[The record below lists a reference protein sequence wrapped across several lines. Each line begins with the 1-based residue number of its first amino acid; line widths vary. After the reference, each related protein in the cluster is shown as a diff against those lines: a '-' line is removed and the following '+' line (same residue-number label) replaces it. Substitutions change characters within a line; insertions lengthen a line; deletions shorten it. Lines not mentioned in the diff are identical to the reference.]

1 MYDMIYDLLRSE
13 DLLEAKHHLEMID
26 KFLDRQDVNRSAFCK
41 KLAQSLNEWL
51 FLLSNENIFEDKK
64 PEYYIYQTKVSL
76 LYYLASNDLT
86 LGRVREMR
94 QNIKRLITYIDETS
108 IPPSGRFLAVEKEE
122 KILSV
127 LFMKYPY
134 LEIVS
139 ANRPLVVLNFNS
151 TNRASNSF
159 CGTDEGVKSSV
170 ILMYNMKDNSVIP
183 EYVFLHELGHAL
195 QIALTGSADDVPN
208 EFIEFHNS
216 MPYTEKIN
224 QGGKDATELFADTF
238 AISVMR
244 NTKLSCFDPFHFSD
258 PLNAHFEAFYFKL
271 FDKYRYWR
279 AI

>member
-1 MYDMIYDLLRSE
+1 MIYDLLRSE

-224 QGGKDATELFADTF
+224 QGDKDATELFADTF

-244 NTKLSCFDPFHFSD
+244 NTELSCFDPFHFSD
-258 PLNAHFEAFYFKL
+258 SLNAHFEAFYFNL

-279 AI
+279 DI